1 MPPPQRPRRRGEFGG
16 RKFTPRRKV
25 CRFCA
30 DKLPA
35 VDYKD
40 LGRLRTFLSDRAKI
54 EPRRKTGT
62 CAPHQ
67 RLLNVALK
75 RARHLAL
82 LPYTAEHIRIT
93 GMVLREPSMGGRGRG
108 FRPAEPMGAAPA
120 PVAPDADGTTGEV
133 PTPNGAI
140 AEVPAP
146 AETRAPGDSTEP
158 AQSGAPTEST
168 PAAAAD
174 TAPTTAG

>member
-1 MPPPQRPRRRGEFGG
+1 MAPPVRPKRRSEFGG

-30 DKLPA
+30 DKIPV

-40 LGRLRTFLSDRAKI
+40 LGRLRSFLSERAKI

-67 RLLNVALK
+67 RSLNVALK

-93 GMVLREPSMGGRGRG
+93 GVVMRDPSAGPRGPRG
-108 FRPAEPMGAAPA
+108 PRPLTDAAETPDGVVAEAPQSAEGVESPVDGAAPTPAEAAPPVENAAPA
-120 PVAPDADGTTGEV
+120 PAEPVSEADAAPEKA
-133 PTPNGAI
+133 A
-140 AEVPAP
+140 AP
-146 AETRAPGDSTEP
+146 ASA
-158 AQSGAPTEST
+158 
-168 PAAAAD
+168 
-174 TAPTTAG
+174 

>member
-40 LGRLRTFLSDRAKI
+40 LGRLRTFLSDRARI

-93 GMVLREPSMGGRGRG
+93 GMVLRDPSMGGRGRG
-108 FRPAEPMGAAPA
+108 FRPAEPMGAAP
-120 PVAPDADGTTGEV
+120 VAPDADGAAGET
-133 PTPNGAI
+133 PTPDGAA
-140 AEVPAP
+140 AEAHSPAVPRTDEDSPETAEDGAPTASNPPAAPEPAP
-146 AETRAPGDSTEP
+146 A
-158 AQSGAPTEST
+158 
-168 PAAAAD
+168 AA
-174 TAPTTAG
+174 G